1 MFDLNPYRYDTVE
14 YYEYELKVAQRNLE
28 LVTEAAAMRIRQET
42 SGAVYGI
49 LIDMSEAVMYAKQI
63 VKSAE
68 ISLNKAKDRKP
79 SEDNE

>member
-14 YYEYELKVAQRNLE
+14 YYEYGLKVAQRNLE

-42 SGAVYGI
+42 SGAVYDI

-68 ISLNKAKDRKP
+68 ISLNKSKERKP